1 MKKICVARVDAGA
14 EGGCG
19 RRGAISDS
27 CNISAPSLLLP
38 AGDFG
43 AQGLPR
49 VAAAHHRPAGV
60 RACLPSPVRRGGRAR
75 GGERCCPEAPGR
87 RPHAALPPPQRKLQ
101 RVLRSA
107 PRHALGRRPLLSRPG
122 APGVPVIG
130 LTPPR
135 PPLSQVQRHCVAS
148 STCTHASATFRAT
161 PALRSKGENPGEA
174 PGKSGGRLVV
184 GLWAGS

>member
-49 VAAAHHRPAGV
+49 VAAAHHRPAGARV
-60 RACLPSPVRRGGRAR
+60 STEPSEARWEGAGWGAMLPGG
-75 GGERCCPEAPGR
+75 
-87 RPHAALPPPQRKLQ
+87 
-101 RVLRSA
+101 
-107 PRHALGRRPLLSRPG
+107 PR
-122 APGVPVIG
+122 
-130 LTPPR
+130 
-135 PPLSQVQRHCVAS
+135 
-148 STCTHASATFRAT
+148 
-161 PALRSKGENPGEA
+161 
-174 PGKSGGRLVV
+174 
-184 GLWAGS
+184 